1 VAAVPELSRED
12 TVFMSGVELYQY
24 TFKQFLAFAKLV
36 GELGFDSA
44 GDIVA
49 MKKEFGLSLF
59 PTDVHFSMFA
69 NAMQN
74 QASDEQ
80 RDTWMQQVSFPFPK
94 NKQTN
99 KLPTSN
105 KQATTSDTTI
115 PLGLLLGSDWE
126 HHWNLRAD

>member
-1 VAAVPELSRED
+1 MPELSRED

-24 TFKQFLAFAKLV
+24 TFKQFLAFTKLA

-44 GDIVA
+44 SDLFS

-80 RDTWMQQVSFPFPK
+80 RDTWMHQVSLP
-94 NKQTN
+94 NKHFQ
-99 KLPTSN
+99 
-105 KQATTSDTTI
+105 QATTSD
-115 PLGLLLGSDWE
+115 
-126 HHWNLRAD
+126 NK